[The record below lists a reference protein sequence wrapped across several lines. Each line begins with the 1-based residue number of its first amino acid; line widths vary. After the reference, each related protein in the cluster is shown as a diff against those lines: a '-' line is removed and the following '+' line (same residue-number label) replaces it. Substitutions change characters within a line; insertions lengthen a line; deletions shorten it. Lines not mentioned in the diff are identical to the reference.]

1 LNSVEVRF
9 SIIIC
14 QASDP
19 IRQLP
24 IRQLRRADR
33 ERWPVGRWARRPR
46 ALGRKDVRLNPD
58 PITARLAADRS
69 LVCGARGRD
78 SRRRAAVLVEGGIQ
92 VAELTFTSPD
102 LLSSLQRAAAASAA
116 ILGADT
122 GLTADDA

>member
-1 LNSVEVRF
+1 MSG
-9 SIIIC
+9 
-14 QASDP
+14 
-19 IRQLP
+19 
-24 IRQLRRADR
+24 RR
-33 ERWPVGRWARRPR
+33 
-46 ALGRKDVRLNPD
+46 
-58 PITARLAADRS
+58 
-69 LVCGARGRD
+69 RGRD

>member
-1 LNSVEVRF
+1 
-9 SIIIC
+9 
-14 QASDP
+14 
-19 IRQLP
+19 
-24 IRQLRRADR
+24 
-33 ERWPVGRWARRPR
+33 
-46 ALGRKDVRLNPD
+46 LNPD

-69 LVCGARGRD
+69 LVVVP
-78 SRRRAAVLVEGGIQ
+78 AAAIPDAAQLCAALAEGGIQ